1 MMKAKIYQFPQGD
14 EKAKLKAE
22 IARIKNAP
30 VVEKRKQ
37 WLWSFCLKL
46 FFVLRLVVAFVADMT
61 LILAVTI
68 CHSVIYLSI
77 ILGTFF
83 LILKYSTNGG
93 VWDGSMIAC
102 ATIMILGLFDAESVA
117 GWHLFQRLLCVYNRQ
132 AKQAQNESTEGQD

>member
-1 MMKAKIYQFPQGD
+1 MMKAKIYQFPQGE
-14 EKAKLKAE
+14 EKMQVKAE

-37 WLWSFCLKL
+37 WLWSFFLKL

-68 CHSVIYLSI
+68 CHGVIYLSI

-83 LILKYSTNGG
+83 LILKYNTNGG
-93 VWDGSMIAC
+93 VWDGSMIGC
-102 ATIMILGLFDAESVA
+102 AAIMILGLFDPEDVSK
-117 GWHLFQRLLCVYNRQ
+117 WSLFQRLLGVHRSGL
-132 AKQAQNESTEGQD
+132 KEVDSESAE